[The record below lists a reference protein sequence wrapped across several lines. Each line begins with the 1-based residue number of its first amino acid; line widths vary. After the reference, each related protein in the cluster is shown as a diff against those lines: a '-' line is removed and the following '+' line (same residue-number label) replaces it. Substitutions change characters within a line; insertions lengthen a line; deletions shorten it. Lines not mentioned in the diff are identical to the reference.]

1 MGEKL
6 DNLELYPGF
15 IELSLRLINIQ
26 TLYKQR
32 KIIYTD
38 KKFSSIDDE
47 LLLKDLKIKNLPD
60 LTPVEFS
67 EFNKILQYSS
77 PMITEYFE
85 IAKSIWSA
93 IFDSVDVKLKKN
105 KKFIRSNDGFFFY
118 RNLETNMIYIWKYNI
133 KKVSKSSTETKTT
146 TKLLFK
152 GLTNNLTIPKIFLN
166 IFEKNPKL
174 KKDSPI
180 FEMKSKGVLPIEE
193 TLLPI
198 FKRKVMSYI
207 LQTILF
213 EKQKEDNLNI
223 SID

>member
-1 MGEKL
+1 
-6 DNLELYPGF
+6 
-15 IELSLRLINIQ
+15 
-26 TLYKQR
+26 
-32 KIIYTD
+32 
-38 KKFSSIDDE
+38 
-47 LLLKDLKIKNLPD
+47 
-60 LTPVEFS
+60 
-67 EFNKILQYSS
+67 
-77 PMITEYFE
+77 MITEYFE

-133 KKVSKSSTETKTT
+133 KKVSKTSTETKTT

-152 GLTNNLTIPKIFLN
+152 DLTNDLTIPKIFLN

-174 KKDSPI
+174 EKDSPI
-180 FEMKSKGVLPIEE
+180 FEMKSKGALPIEE

>member
-1 MGEKL
+1 
-6 DNLELYPGF
+6 
-15 IELSLRLINIQ
+15 
-26 TLYKQR
+26 
-32 KIIYTD
+32 
-38 KKFSSIDDE
+38 
-47 LLLKDLKIKNLPD
+47 
-60 LTPVEFS
+60 
-67 EFNKILQYSS
+67 
-77 PMITEYFE
+77 MITEYFE

-105 KKFIRSNDGFFFY
+105 KKFSRSNDGFFFY